1 MKEMSCMSLNNN
13 EVNSMDEAMGNIETS
28 MKMIKKGEIVKGKVI
43 RVTDDEAIVNIGYM
57 SDGILPK
64 KEISEDMEQNPKD
77 VLKENDEI
85 YVYIS
90 DMNDGEGNVV
100 LSKRV
105 ADREKAWE
113 ELEDSFKN
121 NMALDV
127 VVKEVVK
134 GGVISYIKGIRAF
147 IPASQLSTT
156 FVENL
161 DEFTG
166 KTLNVKVI
174 ELDSDK
180 QRVILSRKEV
190 EKEELGVKREE
201 LWNSIKPGEKRK
213 GLVSRLAKFGA
224 FVDLG
229 GLDGLIHISELSWKR
244 VNDPSEVVSVGD
256 VVEVYVLSVD
266 KEKNK
271 ISLALKDSAGNP
283 WGDVV
288 KKYKIGDV
296 LDGEVSK
303 FLSFGAFVEIEPG
316 VEGLVHISEISQER
330 IVKPDDVLSIGQKVK
345 VKILDINE
353 KENKMS
359 LSIKEAI
366 EKPKVDV
373 EKYSDKG
380 SEVTIGDLFK
390 DKLKDFKFD

>member
-1 MKEMSCMSLNNN
+1 MKEMSFMSLNNN
-13 EVNSMDEAMGNIETS
+13 EVNSMDDAIGNIETS

-100 LSKRV
+100 LSKKV
-105 ADREKAWE
+105 ADREKAWD

-121 NMALDV
+121 NIALNV

-156 FVENL
+156 FIENL
-161 DEFTG
+161 NEFTG

-190 EKEELGVKREE
+190 EKEELGVKKEE
-201 LWNSIKPGEKRK
+201 LWNSIKPGEKRT

-256 VVEVYVLSVD
+256 TVEVYVLSVD
-266 KEKNK
+266 KDKNK
-271 ISLALKDSAGNP
+271 ISLALKDASGNP
-283 WGDVV
+283 WGNVV

-296 LDGEVSK
+296 LDGSVSK

-330 IVKPDDVLSIGQKVK
+330 IAKPDDVLSIGQKVK

-359 LSIKEAI
+359 LSIKEAT
-366 EKPKVDV
+366 EKPKVDI

-380 SEVTIGDLFK
+380 AGVTIGDLFK